1 MSINTIKMTYKERS
15 KLYSNKTAQRLLELM
30 DRKQTNLSV
39 AADFTKKQEVLDFAD
54 KTGPYICILKTHVD
68 IIEDFDISFIFE
80 LKKLAEKHDFLIF
93 EDRKFADIG
102 KTVQL
107 QYSSG
112 IYKISEWA
120 DIINAHPMPGEGI
133 IDGLKKIGEPQGR
146 GLFLLAEMSSKGCLS
161 TEEYVNASIKMA
173 KKNKEFVI
181 GFISIRR
188 WPILTEEFILMT
200 PGVGYVTN
208 NDSVGNMYKFAER
221 DVYGQQYRT
230 PENVILDL
238 GSDIIIVGRNI
249 YASGKDIV
257 TETLKYKNAGWK
269 AYMTR
274 IS

>member
-1 MSINTIKMTYKERS
+1 MSVNPIKMTYKERS

-39 AADFTKKQEVLDFAD
+39 AADFTKKQEVLEFAD

-68 IIEDFDISFIFE
+68 IMEDFDESFVFE
-80 LKKLAEKHDFLIF
+80 LKKLAKKHDFLIF

-107 QYSSG
+107 QYSCG
-112 IYKISEWA
+112 IYKICEWA
-120 DIINAHPMPGEGI
+120 DIVNAHPIPGEGI
-133 IDGLKKIGEPQGR
+133 IDGLREIGEPRGR

-161 TEEYVNASIKMA
+161 TEEYVNASIDMA
-173 KKNKEFVI
+173 KKNKDFVI

-188 WPILTEEFILMT
+188 WPILTEDFILMT
-200 PGVGYVTN
+200 PGVGYVAN
-208 NDSVGNMYKFAER
+208 NDSLSNIYQSSNGDA
-221 DVYGQQYRT
+221 YGQQYRT
-230 PENVILDL
+230 PESVILGL

-249 YASGKDIV
+249 YASGGDIIE
-257 TETLKYKNAGWK
+257 ETLKYRDAGWK
-269 AYMTR
+269 AYITR